1 MTNQPYL
8 PADILKRNLSKDVI
22 KERWLPPK
30 LVSEILGVSPKW
42 LAAAREGRKG
52 IQGPPFVKLG
62 EGRTAPIRYPLDA
75 LLTWMQSFGPYST
88 TTNATNSPTADYS
101 AFLNQSAGSKQLW
114 LFAIE
119 TKQIKIYDFIE
130 AIYRDRMG
138 DGIIFRWLS
147 LPEFRSKRVITK
159 KFVLDPEMIE
169 KLLTCGNGDLSKG
182 LYKLINKETQN

>member
-1 MTNQPYL
+1 M
-8 PADILKRNLSKDVI
+8 
-22 KERWLPPK
+22 PPK

-75 LLTWMQSFGPYST
+75 LITWMQSFGPYST
-88 TTNATNSPTADYS
+88 TTNAPNSPTVSYL
-101 AFLNQSAGSKQLW
+101 AFLNQSAESKQLW
-114 LFAIE
+114 LFAIS
-119 TKQIKIYDFIE
+119 TKQFKIYDFID
-130 AIYRDRMG
+130 AIYGDRMG

-147 LPEFRSKRVITK
+147 LPEFHSKRVITK

-169 KLLTCGNGDLSKG
+169 KLLTIGNGDISEG
-182 LYKLINKETQN
+182 LYKLISPETQN